1 MRDSAVIVLNGKLI
15 AGSNEYKKLIDF
27 EDRIVIG
34 VDGGSL
40 LLEEIGFLP
49 ELIIGDL
56 DSLTKYKIKEYKLK
70 GIKIIEYPREKDE
83 TDGELAVDYCLSN
96 HINDL
101 IITASL
107 GGRFDQQLAN
117 VFLLEYASKQGI
129 NAIIKEPGIE
139 IGIVKG
145 KKKFND
151 KKGMGLSLLPLSRQV
166 TDVDISGC
174 KYKLDKA
181 RLIRY
186 KTRGIS
192 NLIESESASVRIKN
206 GVLVYILRNNT

>member
-15 AGSNEYKKLIDF
+15 AGSNEHKKLIDF
-27 EDRIVIG
+27 KDRIVIG

-40 LLEEIGFLP
+40 LVEEIGFLP

-56 DSLTKYKIKEYKLK
+56 DSLTKYKIKEYKRK

-96 HINDL
+96 HINDI

-117 VFLLEYASKQGI
+117 IFLLEYASKQGI

-139 IGIVKG
+139 IGIVEGEKE
-145 KKKFND
+145 FND
-151 KKGMGLSLLPLSRQV
+151 KKGMGLSLLPLSKQV
-166 TDVDISGC
+166 IGVDISGC

-181 RLIRY
+181 RLLRY

-192 NLIESESASVRIKN
+192 NLIESKSAIVRVKD
-206 GVLVYILRNNT
+206 GVLVYILRNK